1 MPADTRR
8 RRTPWIVTAIVLVL
22 VLAGAVVGWVQ
33 LQRPEDPAQTATR
46 FWQLLADGKAQ
57 DALALTST
65 PAASVPN
72 GLLLTDRVYG
82 KADRGIGDVEA
93 HSFTR
98 HGDAASGTVSYTEHG
113 TPRTAHVELALVRG
127 GFARRPAWQITDAP
141 IARVTVT
148 VASGGHADALSVDGT
163 SLPLPG
169 GDGTIVVPALPG
181 TYTFALGAASGYFT
195 PAPKRV
201 AVSGSAAQV
210 TLGLNPSAKLGTDA
224 VAKAQAMLNG
234 CFAQPTLAP
243 DCALADGIRNLF
255 NLTAEQS
262 VTYAL
267 TTAPKLAFDAKSM
280 RVVSTSD
287 GEITTTQSDAINAPF
302 HNNAQFSLALDV
314 AVTGG
319 KLALTPHD
327 GGLLNAD
334 AVCINGNC
342 TAR

>member
-8 RRTPWIVTAIVLVL
+8 RTPWIITAIALVL
-22 VLAGAVVGWVQ
+22 VLAAGVVAWVQ
-33 LQRPEDPAQTATR
+33 LERPADPAQTATR

-65 PAASVPN
+65 PAGSVPN
-72 GLLLTDRVYG
+72 GLLLTDSVYAT
-82 KADRGIGDVEA
+82 ADRGIGDVEA
-93 HSFTR
+93 HSFTQ
-98 HGDAASGTVSYTEHG
+98 HGDAASGTISYTQHG
-113 TPRTAHVELALVRG
+113 TRRTARVALALVRG
-127 GFARRPAWQITDAP
+127 GFPSRPKWQITDAP

-169 GDGTIVVPALPG
+169 GDGTIAVPALPG
-181 TYTFALGAASGYFT
+181 TYTFALGDASGYFT
-195 PAPKRV
+195 PAPKKV
-201 AVSGSAAQV
+201 AVTGAAKKV
-210 TLGLNPSAKLGTDA
+210 TLGLNPSAKLAKDA
-224 VAKAQAMLNG
+224 VAQAQTMLNG
-234 CFAQPTLAP
+234 CFAEPTLAP

-262 VTYAL
+262 VTYQL
-267 TTAPKLAFDAKSM
+267 TTAPKLAFDAKAL

-319 KLALTPHD
+319 KVTLTPHD
-327 GGLLNAD
+327 GGLMNAD
-334 AVCINGNC
+334 SVCINGNC